1 MNVVPSQL
9 DYSTPAG
16 TPELR
21 LLRSVSTARAT
32 AVILAASAAV
42 FAFLCW
48 LLYIKQ
54 AAGDQ
59 SAFIRAL
66 PAANASFNGLS
77 TLLLSAGFVA
87 IMKRRFTLHMRLMF
101 AALCSSACFLV
112 GYVIYHN
119 AHGDTHFVN
128 HGPFVRPFYFALL
141 ISHVSLSAAAVPLV
155 LASFF
160 LSLSGRYALHRRVSR
175 FTFPI
180 WLYVSVTGV
189 MVFAMLKLFNHP

>member
-1 MNVVPSQL
+1 MEIAQPQVQI
-9 DYSTPAG
+9 AA
-16 TPELR
+16 LR
-21 LLRSVSTARAT
+21 AVSNGRAT

-48 LLYIKQ
+48 LLYVKQ
-54 AAGDQ
+54 AHPDQ
-59 SAFIRAL
+59 SAAIRAL
-66 PAANASFNGLS
+66 PAVNATFNGIS
-77 TLLLSAGFVA
+77 TVLLSAGFVA
-87 IMKRRFTLHMRLMF
+87 ILKRRFTLHMRLMF

-119 AHGDTHFVN
+119 AHGDTHFLN

-160 LSLSGRYALHRRVSR
+160 LSLSGRYSLHRRVSR

-189 MVFAMLKLFNHP
+189 AVFAMLKLYNHP

>member
-1 MNVVPSQL
+1 MEIAQPQVQI
-9 DYSTPAG
+9 AA
-16 TPELR
+16 LR
-21 LLRSVSTARAT
+21 AVSNGRAT

-48 LLYIKQ
+48 LLYVKQ

-59 SAFIRAL
+59 SAAIRAL
-66 PAANASFNGLS
+66 PAVNATFNGIS
-77 TLLLSAGFVA
+77 TVLLSAGFVA
-87 IMKRRFTLHMRLMF
+87 ILKRRFTLHMRLMF

-119 AHGDTHFVN
+119 AHGDTHFLN
-128 HGPFVRPFYFALL
+128 HGSFVRPFYFALL

-160 LSLSGRYALHRRVSR
+160 LSLSGRYSLHRRVSR

-189 MVFAMLKLFNHP
+189 AVFAMLKLYNHP